1 MSRILFATVSVTGHI
16 NPLLPLARGLVA
28 HGHEVRWLSGA
39 KHAERIQATGARHVL
54 FTKTRDWDDGDVDG
68 EFPGRTAFKGI
79 EQLKYDIKHVFTD
92 MAPDQLADLEALA
105 NEWPPEVIVA
115 DPAMFGAALLH
126 EKRNLPL
133 VVVSIIP
140 YTVRSRDTA
149 PFGLGLPPSATFLGR
164 IRNAALNRLIEH
176 VVFRE
181 VHAHWAKMREGVGLG
196 TTRFMFDT
204 AREATLFLMPTVP
217 GFEYP
222 RSDQASNVRFIGA
235 LPAPVPKD
243 VEHPAWFGDLDG
255 SRPVVHVSQ
264 GTVANAK
271 PELFAPAIAGLAN
284 EEVLVVIATG
294 GKPREALG
302 LEKVPDNV
310 RIASFLSYPELLPK
324 TSVMLTNGGYGG
336 VQMALGHGVPLIVA
350 GTTEDKPEVAA
361 RVAWSGAGINLR
373 TSTPSAEAV
382 RDAVREILG
391 NPRYRQRA
399 GALAKEYASHDAVAL
414 GIAQIEGLLSGAK
427 E

>member
-28 HGHEVRWLSGA
+28 RGHEIRWLSGA
-39 KHAERIQATGARHVL
+39 KHAARIQATGAQHVQ
-54 FTKTRDWDDGDVDG
+54 FTKTRDWDDADVDG
-68 EFPGRTAFKGI
+68 EFPGRTRLKGI
-79 EQLKYDIKHVFTD
+79 AQLKYDIKHVFTD
-92 MAPDQLADLEALA
+92 MAPDQLADLEAVA
-105 NEWPPEVIVA
+105 NEFRPEVIVS
-115 DPAMFGAALLH
+115 DPAMFGAALLE
-126 EKRNLPL
+126 EKRDIPL

-149 PFGLGLPPSATFLGR
+149 PFGLGLPPSATFFGR
-164 IRNAALNRLIEH
+164 IRNALLNQLVERVI
-176 VVFRE
+176 FRD
-181 VHAHWAKMREGVGLG
+181 VHGYWVKMRAGVGLP
-196 TTRFMFDT
+196 TTRFMFDA

-222 RSDQASNVRFIGA
+222 RSDLAANVRFIGA

-243 VEHPAWFGDLDG
+243 VEHPAWFADLDG

-271 PELFAPAIAGLAN
+271 PDLFAPAIEGLAN
-284 EEVLVVIATG
+284 EDVLVVIATG

-302 LEKVPDNV
+302 LERVPPNV

-324 TSVMLTNGGYGG
+324 TAVMLTNGGYGG

-382 RDAVREILG
+382 RNAVREVLG
-391 NPRYRQRA
+391 NPAYKQRA
-399 GALAKEYASHDAVAL
+399 QALAKEYAARDAVAL
-414 GIAQIEGLLSGAK
+414 GIAEIERLLNAT
-427 E
+427 